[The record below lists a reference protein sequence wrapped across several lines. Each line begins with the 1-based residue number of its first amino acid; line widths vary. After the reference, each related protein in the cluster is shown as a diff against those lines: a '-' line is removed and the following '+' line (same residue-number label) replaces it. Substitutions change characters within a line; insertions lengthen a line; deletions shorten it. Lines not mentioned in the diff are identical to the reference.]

1 MFLINVIRSGRAVL
15 RLRLVDDVF
24 SEIVLQNPVN
34 LTISIANYKK
44 TAEANRGNFLDLN
57 SAYFN
62 Q

>member
-1 MFLINVIRSGRAVL
+1 MLLINVMRSGTVFL

-34 LTISIANYKK
+34 LTILIANYKK
-44 TAEANRGNFLDLN
+44 TAGVNRGNFLDLN

-62 Q
+62 L

>member
-1 MFLINVIRSGRAVL
+1 MFLTNVRRPGRAVL

-24 SEIVLQNPVN
+24 SEIVLRNPVN

-44 TAEANRGNFLDLN
+44 TAGANRGNFLDLN

>member
-1 MFLINVIRSGRAVL
+1 MHSGTVVL

-34 LTISIANYKK
+34 LTILIANYKK
-44 TAEANRGNFLDLN
+44 TAGVNRGNFLDLN

-62 Q
+62 L